1 MTAEPQL
8 RAFLEEAPDA
18 FIVHDFEG
26 RITDVNRKTCTQSG
40 YSRAELLTMQILDIE
55 QKFDMATAQALWAR
69 AKPGETFSFPGRHR
83 RKDGT
88 CFPVEVHLSVY
99 IQDGVRT
106 MVALIHDVSL
116 RKAAEAQKER
126 QTRLY
131 HALSEINQAI
141 VRMEDQSRLYPLVC
155 RMAVEFGGMK
165 VAWVGLHDEATQ
177 RISAVVSYGAGADEL
192 RDVWVSSSI
201 DVPEGLGPS
210 GMAWREQR
218 NVVVNHFMDSPITG
232 PWKAQAA
239 RHGWGS
245 VGAFPIIRARRPVA
259 ILVVYHEHP
268 DAFDDDVVRLFD
280 EMTRDISFALDNFDR
295 EAERHRALALL
306 EENEAR
312 LRLTLEATGIGVW
325 DWDLRRDVWYATPI
339 YFQMLGE
346 VPDVSGQS
354 HAFWAERVHP
364 DDQALVTGMVRKV
377 RELRLDHFDI
387 SYRLRH
393 ANGSYR
399 WINSIGRAVAFDEKS
414 QARRMLGLQIDITES
429 KEAEAALRLSEEKF
443 SKVFSNLPN
452 PVTITRL
459 SDGTF
464 VDVNAAWS
472 RFMGIARDQAL
483 GRTALALG
491 VWGNPEDRVRLVT
504 ELKTVGRVEGFETV
518 VNAQHHRA
526 TCLISAETIQMLGE
540 THIVLVLQDIT
551 EKKRYDD
558 LIWKQANFDL
568 LTDLPNRYMFYDRL
582 DQGIKKAHRDGE
594 LLGLLFIDLDR
605 FKEVNDTL
613 GHHIGDVLLV
623 ETARRIRECVRE
635 TDSVARLGGDEFTVA
650 VSQIRDAGYIEKIA
664 QNILTRLAEP
674 FVLDDSQGQVYISAS
689 IGITLYP
696 LDAQDV
702 DQMLKNADQ
711 AMYAAK
717 NAGRNRFSYFTP
729 ALQDKAQHRL
739 KMHNALR
746 RALGNRQFELHFQP
760 IVDMALGRIVKA
772 EALLRWNHPEQ
783 GQVPPAEF
791 VPLAEETGL
800 IMDIGDWVFKE
811 AARYAKLW
819 KGASPDLQISVNM
832 SPLQFHNEAHV
843 VQDWLEYLL
852 ALGLS
857 GRSVAIEIT
866 ESLLL
871 GADSGVTDKLLAFRD
886 AEIQVAIDD
895 FGTGYS
901 SLSYLNKYHIDY
913 LKIDQIFV
921 RNLVLDA
928 NSRTLSEAI
937 IAMAH
942 KLGLKVIA
950 EGIETAEQRSLLK
963 AAGCDFGQGYLYSRP
978 VPAIEFE
985 ALLLRPVSW

>member
-1 MTAEPQL
+1 VTAEPQL

-40 YSRAELLTMQILDIE
+40 YSRAELLTMQILDLE
-55 QKFDMATAQALWAR
+55 QNFDMATAQALWLR
-69 AKPGETFSFPGRHR
+69 AQPGETFSFPGRHR

-88 CFPVEVHLSVY
+88 FFPVEVHLSVY

-116 RKAAEAQKER
+116 RKATEAQKER

-131 HALSEINQAI
+131 HALSEVNQAI
-141 VRMEDQSRLYPLVC
+141 VRMDDQSRLFPLVC

-165 VAWVGLHDEATQ
+165 VAWVGLHDEAT
-177 RISAVVSYGAGADEL
+177 RSIRAVVSYGAGADEL
-192 RDVWVSSSI
+192 RDVRVSSSME
-201 DVPEGLGPS
+201 VPEGRGPS
-210 GMAWREQR
+210 GTAWREQR
-218 NVVVNHFMDSPITG
+218 NVVVNHFLDSPITA
-232 PWKAQAA
+232 PWRTQAE

-245 VGAFPIIRARRPVA
+245 VGSFPIMRARRPAA

-268 DAFDDDVVRLFD
+268 DAFDDGVVRLLD
-280 EMTRDISFALDNFDR
+280 EMVRDISFALDNFDR
-295 EAERHRALALL
+295 EAERHRVLAQL

-325 DWDLRRDVWYATPI
+325 DWDLRHDVWYATPI
-339 YFQMLGE
+339 YFQMLGDT
-346 VPDVSGQS
+346 PDTSGQS

-364 DDQALVTGMVRKV
+364 DDQTLVSRTLREV
-377 RELRLDHFDI
+377 REQRLDHFDI
-387 SYRLRH
+387 RYRLRH

-399 WINSIGRAVAFDEKS
+399 WVNSIGRAVAFDEKD
-414 QARRMLGLQIDITES
+414 QASRMLGLQIDITEN
-429 KEAEAALRLSEEKF
+429 KQAEEALSLSEEKF

-452 PVTITRL
+452 PVSITRL
-459 SDGTF
+459 ADGTF

-472 RFMGIARDQAL
+472 RFMGITREEAL

-504 ELKTVGRVEGFETV
+504 ELQNAGRVEGFETV
-518 VNAQHHRA
+518 VNAQNHRA

-540 THIVLVLQDIT
+540 THMVLVLQDIT

-582 DQGIKKAHRDGE
+582 DQGIKKAHRDGD

-664 QNILTRLAEP
+664 QNILKRLAEP
-674 FVLDDSQGQVYISAS
+674 FLLDDSQGQVYISAS

-729 ALQDKAQHRL
+729 ALQDKAQYRL
-739 KMHNALR
+739 KMHNDLR
-746 RALGNRQFELHFQP
+746 QALGNRQFELHFQP

-772 EALLRWNHPEQ
+772 EALLRWNHPGE
-783 GQVPPAEF
+783 GLVGPAEF

-811 AARYAKLW
+811 AVRYAKLW
-819 KGASPDLQISVNM
+819 KSVSPDLQISVNM
-832 SPLQFHNEAHV
+832 SPLQFHNDAHV
-843 VQDWLEYLL
+843 VQDWLEHLL
-852 ALGLS
+852 SLGLS

-871 GADSGVTDKLLAFRD
+871 GADTGVTDKLLAFRD

-921 RNLVLDA
+921 RNLVQDA

-985 ALLLRPVSW
+985 ALLLRPVPW

>member
-1 MTAEPQL
+1 MTSESQL

-26 RITDVNRKTCTQSG
+26 RITDVNRKTCSQSG
-40 YSRAELLTMQILDIE
+40 YSRSELLTMRVLDLE
-55 QKFDMATAQALWAR
+55 QDFDMPTAQSLWGR
-69 AKPGETFSFPGRHR
+69 AQPGETFSFPGRHR

-88 CFPVEVHLSVY
+88 FFPVEVHLSVY
-99 IQDGVRT
+99 IRDGIRT

-116 RKAAEAQKER
+116 RKSVEAQRER
-126 QTRLY
+126 QTQLY
-131 HALSEINQAI
+131 QALSEVNQAI
-141 VRMEDQSRLYPLVC
+141 VRMEDQSKLFPLVC
-155 RMAVEFGGMK
+155 RMAVDFGGMK
-165 VAWVGLHDEATQ
+165 VAWIGLRDEATE
-177 RISAVVSYGAGADEL
+177 RIRAVVSYGAGADEL
-192 RDVWVSSSI
+192 RDVWVSSRT

-218 NVVVNHFMDSPITG
+218 NVVVNHFLESPITG

-239 RHGWGS
+239 HYGWGS
-245 VGAFPIIRARRPVA
+245 VGSFPIIRSRRPVA

-268 DAFDDDVVRLFD
+268 DAFDEGLVRLLD
-280 EMTRDISFALDNFDR
+280 EMARDISFALDNFDR
-295 EAERHRALALL
+295 EAERRRALALL

-312 LRLTLEATGIGVW
+312 LRLTLEATRIGVW
-325 DWDLRRDVWYATPI
+325 DWDMPRDVWYATPI
-339 YFQMLGE
+339 YFQMLGYA
-346 VPDVSGQS
+346 PDASGQS
-354 HAFWAERVHP
+354 REIWAERTHP
-364 DDQALVTGMVRKV
+364 DDLPLVAGKIREV
-377 RELRLDHFDI
+377 REQRLDHFDVR
-387 SYRLRH
+387 YRLRH

-399 WINSIGRAVAFDEKS
+399 WINSIGRAVAFDEKG
-414 QARRMLGLQIDITES
+414 QPRRMLGLQIDITES
-429 KEAEAALRLSEEKF
+429 KEAEEALRLSEEKF

-452 PVTITRL
+452 PVSITRL
-459 SDGTF
+459 ADGTF
-464 VDVNAAWS
+464 VDVNAAWA
-472 RFMGIARDQAL
+472 RFMGIPREQAL
-483 GRTALALG
+483 GRSALALG
-491 VWGNPEDRVRLVT
+491 VWGNAEDRAQLVM
-504 ELKTVGRVEGFETV
+504 ELKRSGRVENFEAM

-526 TCLISAETIQMLGE
+526 TCLVSAETIQMQGE
-540 THIVLVLQDIT
+540 PHMVLVLQDIT

-582 DQGIKKAHRDGE
+582 DQGIKKAHRDGD

-650 VSQIRDAGYIEKIA
+650 VSQIHDAGYIEKIA

-674 FVLDDSQGQVYISAS
+674 FALDDSQGQVYISAS

-696 LDAQDV
+696 LDALDV

-717 NAGRNRFSYFTP
+717 NSGRNRFSYFTP
-729 ALQDKAQHRL
+729 ALQDKAQYRL
-739 KMHNALR
+739 KMHNDLR
-746 RALGNRQFELHFQP
+746 GALGSRQFELHFQP
-760 IVDMALGRIVKA
+760 IVDMESGRIVKA
-772 EALLRWNHPEQ
+772 EALLRWNHPVQ
-783 GQVPPAEF
+783 GLISPAEF

-800 IMDIGDWVFKE
+800 IIEIGDWVFKE

-819 KGASPDLQISVNM
+819 RACCPDLQISVNM
-832 SPLQFHNEAHV
+832 SPLQFHSEMHYV
-843 VQDWLEYLL
+843 KDWLEHLL
-852 ALGLS
+852 VLGLS

-871 GADSGVTDKLLAFRD
+871 GADTGVTEKLLAFRD

-913 LKIDQIFV
+913 LKIDQFFV
-921 RNLVLDA
+921 RNLVQDG

-950 EGIETAEQRSLLK
+950 EGVETVEQRNLLK

-978 VPAIEFE
+978 VPATDFE
-985 ALLLRPVSW
+985 ALLLRPVPW